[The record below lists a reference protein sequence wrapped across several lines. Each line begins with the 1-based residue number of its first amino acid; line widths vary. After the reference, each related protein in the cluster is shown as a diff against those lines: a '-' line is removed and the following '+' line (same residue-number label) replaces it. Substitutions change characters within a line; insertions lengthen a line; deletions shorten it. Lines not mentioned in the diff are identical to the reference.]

1 MVRARYSRGA
11 ARRDPLSGNRPAGQ
25 APSATGSEQVLG
37 RFFGFLMAALIV
49 VSLGGAIFLAYWDI
63 PAPTSTVEKV
73 LPNDR
78 FPD

>member
-1 MVRARYSRGA
+1 M
-11 ARRDPLSGNRPAGQ
+11 
-25 APSATGSEQVLG
+25 LG

-73 LPNDR
+73 LPNER
-78 FPD
+78 FPE